1 MAVKQV
7 ASRLRIILTVDR
19 LYDGYCKDS
28 GVAQVRSRHDPVLLK
43 PVSQSNAML
52 S

>member
-7 ASRLRIILTVDR
+7 ASRLRIIPRVDR
-19 LYDGYCKDS
+19 LYDGNCKES
-28 GVAQVRSRHDPVLLK
+28 GVAQVRSKHDPVLLK